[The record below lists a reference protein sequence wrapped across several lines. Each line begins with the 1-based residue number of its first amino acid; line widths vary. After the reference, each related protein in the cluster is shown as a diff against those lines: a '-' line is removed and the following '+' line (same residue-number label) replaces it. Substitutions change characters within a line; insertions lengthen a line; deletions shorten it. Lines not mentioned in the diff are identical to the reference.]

1 MEPLRTKW
9 RGKEFQ
15 LSYTLEVTFWRSERL
30 PEIAKDQRS
39 RGAPAN
45 ATSASFSRKWS
56 VPGITRQWGGG
67 PRSRSASLAMGP
79 ANARTSGE
87 PTRLRTH
94 ARVCGPNSVVPMAEA
109 IRRSEPTA
117 SPGARN
123 VPSSRRSKRTSV
135 WSPAV
140 RFARIASRGLVGANP
155 AAGNGTVVVRPNLYA
170 WRPNAPAAD
179 VRIETPWTMRVRIM
193 AAAARKRRSIWVVA
207 VIGSPGTR
215 NATTP
220 VAAAAR
226 RTWPSSTSWRGSRP
240 ILRPAWF
247 LNGAGDSPGRA
258 HG

>member
-1 MEPLRTKW
+1 
-9 RGKEFQ
+9 
-15 LSYTLEVTFWRSERL
+15 
-30 PEIAKDQRS
+30 
-39 RGAPAN
+39 
-45 ATSASFSRKWS
+45 
-56 VPGITRQWGGG
+56 
-67 PRSRSASLAMGP
+67 MGP

-94 ARVCGPNSVVPMAEA
+94 ARVCGPNSVVPMEEA

-179 VRIETPWTMRVRIM
+179 VRIEIPWTMRVRIM
-193 AAAARKRRSIWVVA
+193 AAAARNRGSILVVA
-207 VIGSPGTR
+207 DIGSPGPR
-215 NATTP
+215 KANTP
-220 VAAAAR
+220 LAAPAR
-226 RTWPSSTSWRGSRP
+226 RTGPSSTSLRGGQRGF
-240 ILRPAWF
+240 RVDGF
-247 LNGAGDSPGRA
+247 LNAARGPPGT
-258 HG
+258 G

>member
-1 MEPLRTKW
+1 
-9 RGKEFQ
+9 
-15 LSYTLEVTFWRSERL
+15 
-30 PEIAKDQRS
+30 
-39 RGAPAN
+39 
-45 ATSASFSRKWS
+45 
-56 VPGITRQWGGG
+56 
-67 PRSRSASLAMGP
+67 MGP

-155 AAGNGTVVVRPNLYA
+155 AAGNGTVVVRPNLDA

-193 AAAARKRRSIWVVA
+193 AAAARKPGSLWGVA
-207 VIGSPGTR
+207 VIRSPGAR

-220 VAAAAR
+220 VAGAAR
-226 RTWPSSTSWRGSRP
+226 GGWAAPPPWRGGRP
-240 ILRPAWF
+240 ELRGVAFPE
-247 LNGAGDSPGRA
+247 GASD
-258 HG
+258 

>member
-155 AAGNGTVVVRPNLYA
+155 AAGNGTVVERSTGQGRRIPLGEHDVGRPSLVKSAERDPLLVVQPESDEDDLPHRSARMAGRLFSFPPKTLN
-170 WRPNAPAAD
+170 
-179 VRIETPWTMRVRIM
+179 RVPRN
-193 AAAARKRRSIWVVA
+193 RGPCGRGVSSCRRSLGKKSDV
-207 VIGSPGTR
+207 G
-215 NATTP
+215 
-220 VAAAAR
+220 
-226 RTWPSSTSWRGSRP
+226 
-240 ILRPAWF
+240 
-247 LNGAGDSPGRA
+247 
-258 HG
+258 